1 MGHTIEEQGYSYGI
15 VPEKETIAVK
25 MPVFSFEKIKG
36 AEISLGPEMKSTG
49 EAIGYDK
56 SLTRALYKAIQAS
69 GMNVANYGTVFVTIA
84 DQDKPAALPLIK
96 RFYDLG
102 FNIEAT
108 EGTAKYLK
116 NHGIRTKVRAKLTL
130 DDSDEI
136 LKALRQGHIAYV
148 INTIDINAGDS
159 HSDGS
164 EIRRAAVE
172 NNVTM
177 FTSLDTVKVLLDV
190 LEEITLGVS
199 TIDEE

>member
-1 MGHTIEEQGYSYGI
+1 MGT
-15 VPEKETIAVK
+15 
-25 MPVFSFEKIKG
+25 SFF
-36 AEISLGPEMKSTG
+36 M
-49 EAIGYDK
+49 
-56 SLTRALYKAIQAS
+56 
-69 GMNVANYGTVFVTIA
+69 F
-84 DQDKPAALPLIK
+84 
-96 RFYDLG
+96 
-102 FNIEAT
+102 
-108 EGTAKYLK
+108 
-116 NHGIRTKVRAKLTL
+116 

-136 LKALRQGHIAYV
+136 LLALRQGHIAYV

-199 TIDEE
+199 TIDAQ